1 MANLGLVSPGVLVR
15 EVDLTRG
22 GITAEIDNVGVI
34 GMPAEKGPIEE
45 IFEVR
50 TENDLINYFG
60 RPRSNNLEYEYWF
73 TASSF
78 LSYGG
83 RLKIIR
89 CDDKDLRNANIAVG
103 IATTTVGSGTT
114 TSTFVG
120 TYTTTGRLR
129 STLKIKNDRDYID
142 NFSENTTFS
151 YAARNPGVW
160 ANNLKVCVIDN
171 AADQILT
178 VGAAATAA
186 VAVGYAVTQ
195 AFPSDAVIAGVGTTS
210 PLDGYLQ
217 GIITGIGLSTIDVKI
232 TNRVSTAGT
241 IFPVAYNPALDS
253 YYNFKVGL
261 ATNVGFGTTAIAIPE
276 TGLAILNSNSTNA
289 NPSAGLVTAISIE
302 QREIQDWYSEQ
313 QLNLVNIDV
322 NWRTIAPK
330 PGTSRFSSQRSSSND
345 VMHVVVVDDNGRI
358 TGTPGT
364 ILEKHLNLTKASDPG
379 IRYYKRLLNN
389 RSRYLFVGGTY
400 TGNSS
405 NFQGTI
411 KITDVDSPEF
421 EEIADL
427 QFVPTDTSANVAQQL
442 TQGVTFN
449 IFGNTNYTLTGG
461 NDYGA
466 QVDLGGIIQA
476 YQTLSDN
483 NDETVDFI
491 LGGPGLGNSITSA
504 AKANFLISLA
514 EIRKDCIVT
523 LSPTKQAVLGTVD
536 SNRQTSNV
544 VGFFDTVSP
553 SSYAVFDSGWK
564 YMYDRFN
571 DVFRWVP
578 CNGDIAGIMVRSAD
592 QSYPWFS
599 PAGSQRGQLLNLV
612 KLAYNPNQSQ
622 RDDLYTSRIN
632 PIIFSAGQG
641 TILFGDK
648 TALDYVSAFDRINV
662 RRLFLYIESQIEKF
676 AKTILFEFNDEITR
690 ANFRNVTEPFL
701 RDVQAKRGIIDF
713 IVVCDD
719 TNNTPDVI
727 DANEFRADIFIKP
740 ARSIN
745 FVGLTFVATRTGVSF
760 EEILGTV

>member
-1 MANLGLVSPGVLVR
+1 MANLGLVSPGVLIR
-15 EVDLTRG
+15 EVDLTVG
-22 GITAEIDNVGVI
+22 GITAEIDNVGII
-34 GMPAEKGPIEE
+34 GMPAQKGPIGE

-50 TENDLINYFG
+50 NENDLINYFG
-60 RPRSNNLEYEYWF
+60 TPRSNNLEYEYWF

-78 LSYGG
+78 LAYGG

-89 CDDKDLRNANIAVG
+89 CDDRDLRNANIAVG

-171 AADQILT
+171 AADQILS

-195 AFPSDAVIAGVGTTS
+195 AFPADAIIPGVGTTS
-210 PLDGYLQ
+210 SLDGYLQ

-232 TNRVSTAGT
+232 TNRVSTAGS
-241 IFPVAYNPALDS
+241 IFPVSYNPALDS
-253 YYNFKVGL
+253 YYNFRVGS
-261 ATNVGFGTTAIAIPE
+261 ATDVEFGPDATPG
-276 TGLAILNSNSTNA
+276 TGLAILDSNSTNA
-289 NPSAGLVTAISIE
+289 NPSAGLVTAVSIA
-302 QREIQDWYSEQ
+302 QNEIQDWYAEQ
-313 QLNLVNIDV
+313 QLDLVNLDI
-322 NWRTIAPK
+322 NWKRIARK
-330 PGTSRFSSQRSSSND
+330 PGTSRFSSRRSSRND
-345 VMHVVVVDDNGRI
+345 VMHVLVVDDNGRV

-364 ILEKHLNLTKASDPG
+364 IIEKYLNLSKASDSG
-379 IRYYKRLLNN
+379 NAYYKRRLNN
-389 RSRYLFVGGTY
+389 RSRYLFVGGTAE
-400 TGNSS
+400 GKSS
-405 NFQGTI
+405 NFEGTLN
-411 KITDVDSPEF
+411 TTLVDSPEF
-421 EEIADL
+421 DEIGGL
-427 QFVPTDTSANVAQQL
+427 QFTPTDTSQNIPQQL
-442 TQGVTFN
+442 TQGITFN
-449 IFGNTNYTLTGG
+449 VFGNTNYSLTGG
-461 NDYGA
+461 VDYGK
-466 QVDLGGIIQA
+466 QVDLGGIIEA

-491 LGGPGLGNSITSA
+491 IGGPGLGSSITSA

-514 EIRKDCIVT
+514 ETRKDCMVT
-523 LSPTKQAVLGTVD
+523 ISPTKQAVLGTAD
-536 SNRQTSNV
+536 ANKQTENV
-544 VGFFDTVSP
+544 IGFFDTVDP

-571 DVFRWVP
+571 DTFRWVP

-592 QSYPWFS
+592 QSYPWYS
-599 PAGSQRGQLLNLV
+599 PAGAQRGQLQNLV

-622 RDDLYTSRIN
+622 RDDLYTNRIN
-632 PIIFSAGQG
+632 PVIFSPGQG

-648 TALDYVSAFDRINV
+648 TALDFVSAFDRINV
-662 RRLFLYIESQIEKF
+662 RRLFLTVESQIEKF
-676 AKTILFEFNDEITR
+676 SRTILFEFNDEITR
-690 ANFRNVTEPFL
+690 ANFRNVVEPYL
-701 RDVQAKRGIIDF
+701 RDIQAKRGIIDF
-713 IVVCDD
+713 LVICDD
-719 TNNTPDVI
+719 TNNTPEVI

-745 FVGLTFVATRTGVSF
+745 FIGLTFVATRTGVSF
-760 EEILGTV
+760 EEVVGTV

>member
-1 MANLGLVSPGVLVR
+1 MANLGLVSPGILIR
-15 EVDLTRG
+15 EVDLTVG
-22 GITAEIDNVGVI
+22 GITAEIDNVGI
-34 GMPAEKGPIEE
+34 MGMPSEKGPVGE

-50 TENDLINYFG
+50 NENDLINYFG
-60 RPRSNNLEYEYWF
+60 KPRSNNLEYEYWF

-114 TSTFVG
+114 TSTYVG
-120 TYTTTGRLR
+120 TYTTTGELV

-142 NFSENTTFS
+142 NFSSNTTFS
-151 YAARNPGVW
+151 YAARNPGAW
-160 ANNLKVCVIDN
+160 ANSLKVCVIDN
-171 AADQILT
+171 AADQILS

-186 VAVGYAVTQ
+186 VTVGYAVTQ
-195 AFPSDAVIAGVGTTS
+195 AFPAGAIIAGVGTTS
-210 PLDGYLQ
+210 SLDGYLQ

-253 YYNFKVGL
+253 YYNFRVGS
-261 ATNVGFGTTAIAIPE
+261 ATNVGFGTTATPE

-289 NPSAGLVTAISIE
+289 NPSAGLVTAVSVA
-302 QREIQDWYSEQ
+302 QNEIKDWYAEQ
-313 QLNLVNIDV
+313 QLDLVNLDV
-322 NWRTIAPK
+322 NWKTIARK

-345 VMHVVVVDDNGRI
+345 VMHVLVVDDNGRV

-364 ILEKHLNLTKASDPG
+364 IIEKHLNLSKASDPG
-379 IRYYKRLLNN
+379 VAFYKRALNN
-389 RSRYLFVGGTY
+389 RSRYLFVGGT
-400 TGNSS
+400 TEGKSS
-405 NFQGTI
+405 NFEGTLNTTLI
-411 KITDVDSPEF
+411 DSPEF
-421 EEIADL
+421 DEIAGL
-427 QFVPTDTSANVAQQL
+427 QFTPTDTSQNIPQQL
-442 TQGVTFN
+442 TQGITFN
-449 IFGNTNYTLTGG
+449 VFGNTNYTLTGG
-461 NDYGA
+461 VDYGA

-491 LGGPGLGNSITSA
+491 IGGPGLGSSITSA

-514 EIRKDCIVT
+514 ETRKDCVVT
-523 LSPTKQAVLGTVD
+523 ISPTKQAVLGTAD
-536 SNRQTSNV
+536 ANKQTENV
-544 VGFFDTVSP
+544 IGFFDTVDP

-571 DVFRWVP
+571 DTFRWVP
-578 CNGDIAGIMVRSAD
+578 CSGDIAGIMVRSAD
-592 QSYPWFS
+592 QSYPWYS
-599 PAGSQRGQLLNLV
+599 PAGAQRGQLQNLV

-622 RDDLYTSRIN
+622 RDDLYTNRIN
-632 PIIFSAGQG
+632 PVIFSPGQG

-662 RRLFLYIESQIEKF
+662 RRLFLTVESQIEKF
-676 AKTILFEFNDEITR
+676 ARTILFEFNDEITR
-690 ANFRNVTEPFL
+690 ANFRNVVEPYL
-701 RDVQAKRGIIDF
+701 RDIQAKRGIIDF
-713 IVVCDD
+713 LVICDD
-719 TNNTPDVI
+719 TNNTPEVI

-745 FVGLTFVATRTGVSF
+745 FIGLTFVATRTGVSF
-760 EEILGTV
+760 EEVVGTV

>member
-22 GITAEIDNVGVI
+22 GITAEIDNIGI
-34 GMPAEKGPIEE
+34 MGMPSEKGPIEQ

-50 TENDLINYFG
+50 NENDLIKYFG
-60 RPRSNNLEYEYWF
+60 QPRSSFDEYEYWF

-89 CDDKDLRNANIAVG
+89 CDDKDLRNANVVG
-103 IATTTVGSGTT
+103 LGTT
-114 TSTFVG
+114 NLT
-120 TYTTTGRLR
+120 
-129 STLKIKNDRDYID
+129 TLKIKNDRDYED
-142 NFSENTTFS
+142 NFSTNTTFS
-151 YAARNPGVW
+151 YAAKNPGSW

-178 VGAAATAA
+178 VGAAATGAI
-186 VAVGYAVTQ
+186 AVGYAVTQ
-195 AFPSDAVIAGVGTTS
+195 AFPSGAVIAGVGTTS
-210 PLDGYLQ
+210 VLNGYLQ
-217 GIITGIGLSTIDVKI
+217 GIVTGIGFSTIDVKI
-232 TNRVSTAGT
+232 TNRVSAAGS
-241 IFPVAYNPALDS
+241 IFPVYYNPALDS
-253 YYNFKVGL
+253 HFNFRVGT
-261 ATNVGFGTTAIAIPE
+261 ASNVGFGTTAIPG
-276 TGLAILNSNSTNA
+276 TGIAVLSSTSTNT
-289 NPSAGLVTAISIE
+289 NPSAGLVTAFSIA
-302 QREIQDWYSEQ
+302 QNQIQDWYSEQ

-322 NWRTIAPK
+322 NWKTIAPK
-330 PGTSRFSSQRSSSND
+330 PGTSRFSSQRSSEND
-345 VMHVVVVDDNGRI
+345 VMHVVIVDDNGRV

-364 ILEKHLNLTKASDPG
+364 ILEKFLDLSKASDPG
-379 IRYYKRLLNN
+379 VSFYKRVLNN
-389 RSRYLFVGGTY
+389 RSNYLFVGGSPE
-400 TGNSS
+400 GDSS
-405 NFQGTI
+405 NFQGTLKTTLI
-411 KITDVDSPEF
+411 DSPEF
-421 EEIADL
+421 DEIAGL
-427 QFVPTDTSANVAQQL
+427 QFTPTDTSSNVAQQL
-442 TQGVTFN
+442 TQDVTFN
-449 IFGNTNYTLTGG
+449 VFGNTNYTLKGG
-461 NDYGA
+461 ADYGE

-476 YQTLSDN
+476 YQIISDN
-483 NDETVDFI
+483 NDESVDFI
-491 LGGPGLGNSITSA
+491 LGGPGLGSSIKSA

-514 EIRKDCIVT
+514 EQRKDCIVT
-523 LSPTKQAVLGTVD
+523 ISPTRQAVIDTVD
-536 SNRQTSNV
+536 SNKQTENV
-544 VGFFDTVSP
+544 VGFFDTISA

-571 DVFRWVP
+571 DTFRWVP

-622 RDDLYTSRIN
+622 RDDLYTNRIN
-632 PIIFSAGQG
+632 PIIFSSGQG

-648 TALDYVSAFDRINV
+648 TALNFVSAFDRINV
-662 RRLFLYIESQIEKF
+662 RRLFLFIESQIEKF
-676 AKTILFEFNDEITR
+676 ARTILFEFNDEITR

-713 IVVCDD
+713 VVVCDD
-719 TNNTPDVI
+719 TNNTPEVI

-745 FVGLTFVATRTGVSF
+745 FIGLTFVATRTGVSF